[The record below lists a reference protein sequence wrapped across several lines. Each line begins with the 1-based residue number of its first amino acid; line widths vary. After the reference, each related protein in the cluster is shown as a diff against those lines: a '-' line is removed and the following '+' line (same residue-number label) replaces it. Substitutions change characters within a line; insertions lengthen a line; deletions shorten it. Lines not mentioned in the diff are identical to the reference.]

1 MRAPGRE
8 AAALLLT
15 LPWSGFLVV
24 NAHRVTDTCGEAFA
38 VRLLRSG
45 GNAAAFVRAFSDRPG
60 ELCRGFSTP
69 EKVLKALLLRHMF
82 LWPRFHM
89 AVTSAFAAHAPEVVE
104 ITQPLSTSIR
114 LIQESIL
121 EVMLACLD
129 ELKRSRYVNTA
140 DLTLGAGLFRSFDR
154 MLSRQLDPV
163 WHNVPRRLR
172 QAVHDLRTLRGLSQC
187 LLRYDAVSFLRYLEL
202 LRAGES
208 REALWLFAD
217 ATHTVFE
224 HAKRR
229 VYTLRKAP
237 AGSPAKRR
245 RAADG
250 SVAEAAP
257 PLPSAPAP
265 AVLEPVLEPLPKWGL
280 LRDVVAEI
288 RAEQARLRADAAAA
302 AASDDPAGRAAA
314 EKLLAAAEAPILV
327 VARDGA
333 TARQLEQVLHVGTEA
348 VMRDAWELYLQQCT
362 RVARPPA
369 PGAARGRGARG
380 RSGRGSRGRGRSAP
394 SVAPA
399 AAEAQQSGPGRN
411 SRAEAEALA
420 AEATAASRRA
430 RAAGAAPAVRGGRG
444 QARRGRGGRGAAAQG
459 DAPPADEEPPAA
471 AAVVDGIAVAALE
484 TRDGALYALR
494 PSFLVLYEPCQAFI
508 REIEVYKAER
518 PGVPCRVYLLQH
530 DTSVDEQRFRAATR
544 REQEAFESL
553 IRTREHMAAPEEQ
566 EGRAIAAAVVAGE
579 HHALLLTG
587 PPATGSPSALVSTRK
602 AGGRAP
608 ASAAVPVVVVDVREF
623 MSPLP
628 CVLHTAGFKLAPLT
642 LEVGDYILSPELC
655 VERKS
660 LPDLVGSLASG
671 RLYHQ
676 AEAMCRHY
684 AAPVLLIEFDA
695 DKHFGFTTPGELGD
709 DVSSKALGSKLALLL
724 LHFPK
729 LRVLWSRSVHA
740 TAHLFAALK
749 ANAEQP
755 DAAQAA
761 TVGLLTGTDE
771 AHEEPTNSA
780 AIDLL
785 RRLPGVTERNVHAV
799 LRQVGSLSALATS
812 SEARLAEVLGDA
824 HQGAT
829 LHRFLH
835 SPFPAFTA

>member
-1 MRAPGRE
+1 M
-8 AAALLLT
+8 
-15 LPWSGFLVV
+15 
-24 NAHRVTDTCGEAFA
+24 
-38 VRLLRSG
+38 RLLRSG

-60 ELCRGFSTP
+60 ELCRGFSAP

-89 AVTSAFAAHAPEVVE
+89 AVTNALAAHAPEVVE
-104 ITQPLSTSIR
+104 LSQPLSASIR
-114 LIQESIL
+114 LIQEAIL
-121 EVMLACLD
+121 EVMLACLG

-140 DLTLGAGLFRSFDR
+140 DLTLEAGLFRSFDR

-187 LLRYDAVSFLRYLEL
+187 LLRYDAVTFLRYLEL

-224 HAKRR
+224 EAKRR
-229 VYTLRKAP
+229 VYTLRKGP
-237 AGSPAKRR
+237 VSSPAKRR

-250 SVAEAAP
+250 SAAEQAQV
-257 PLPSAPAP
+257 PSAPLAP
-265 AVLEPVLEPLPKWGL
+265 AVLEPVLEPLPKWSL

-288 RAEQARLRADAAAA
+288 RGEQARLRDEAAT
-302 AASDDPAGRAAA
+302 AASAEDPAALASA
-314 EKLLAAAEAPILV
+314 ETLLAAAEAPILV
-327 VARDGA
+327 VARDGV
-333 TARQLEQVLHVGTEA
+333 TARQLEQVLHVGTET
-348 VMRDAWELYLQQCT
+348 VMRDAWEQYLQQRT
-362 RVARPPA
+362 RVARPSA
-369 PGAARGRGARG
+369 PAARGRGGRG
-380 RSGRGSRGRGRSAP
+380 RSGRGGRGRSAP
-394 SVAPA
+394 AAAPA
-399 AAEAQQSGPGRN
+399 AAEAHQGGPGRT
-411 SRAEAEALA
+411 SRAEAEALQ

-430 RAAGAAPAVRGGRG
+430 RAAGTAPESRVGRG
-444 QARRGRGGRGAAAQG
+444 RGRGRGGRGAAALS
-459 DAPPADEEPPAA
+459 DEVVAADTPHAPS
-471 AAVVDGIAVAALE
+471 VVDGIAVAALE
-484 TRDGALYALR
+484 TRDGQLFALQ
-494 PSFLVLYEPCQAFI
+494 PSFVVLYEPDQAFI

-518 PGVPCRVYLLQH
+518 PGMPCRVYLLQH
-530 DTSVDEQRFRAATR
+530 DTSLEEQRFLAAIR
-544 REQEAFESL
+544 REQEAFQSL

-566 EGRAIAAAVVAGE
+566 EGRTIATAVVAGE

-587 PPATGSPSALVSTRK
+587 PSTSPSAVSSTRK
-602 AGGRAP
+602 AGGRALVP
-608 ASAAVPVVVVDVREF
+608 AAAPVVVVDVREF

-628 CVLHTAGFKLAPLT
+628 CVLHTAGFTLAPLT
-642 LEVGDYILSPELC
+642 LEVGDYILSPDMC

-676 AEAMCRHY
+676 AEAMSRHY

-695 DKHFGFTTPGELGD
+695 DRHFGFTTPGELGD
-709 DVSSKALGSKLALLL
+709 DVSSKALSSKLALLL

-755 DAAQAA
+755 DSARAAS
-761 TVGLLTGTDE
+761 VGMDAGTDE

-780 AIDLL
+780 AIDFL
-785 RRLPGVTERNVHAV
+785 RRLPGVTQRNVHAV
-799 LRQVGSLSALATS
+799 MRGVGSLAALATA
-812 SEARLAEVLGDA
+812 SEARLAEVLGDV
-824 HQGAT
+824 HQAAT

-835 SPFPAFTA
+835 SPFPTFSL

>member
-1 MRAPGRE
+1 M
-8 AAALLLT
+8 
-15 LPWSGFLVV
+15 
-24 NAHRVTDTCGEAFA
+24 TDTCGEAFA

-45 GNAAAFVRAFSDRPG
+45 GNASAFVRAFSDRPG
-60 ELCRGFSTP
+60 ELCRGFSAP
-69 EKVLKALLLRHMF
+69 EKVLKALMLRHMF

-89 AVTSAFAAHAPEVVE
+89 TVTNALAAHAPEVVE
-104 ITQPLSTSIR
+104 LSQPLSASIR
-114 LIQESIL
+114 LIQEAIL
-121 EVMLACLD
+121 EVMLACLS

-140 DLTLGAGLFRSFDR
+140 DLTLEAGLFRSFDR

-187 LLRYDAVSFLRYLEL
+187 LLRYDAVTFLRYLEL

-208 REALWLFAD
+208 REAMWLFAD

-224 HAKRR
+224 EAKRR
-229 VYTLRKAP
+229 VYTLRKAH
-237 AGSPAKRR
+237 GSSPAKRR

-250 SVAEAAP
+250 SAAEQAP
-257 PLPSAPAP
+257 VPSAP
-265 AVLEPVLEPLPKWGL
+265 AVLEPVLEPLPKWSL

-288 RAEQARLRADAAAA
+288 RTEQARLRDQAAAA
-302 AASDDPAGRAAA
+302 VADEDPAVRLSA
-314 EKLLAAAEAPILV
+314 EKLHAAAEAPILV
-327 VARDGA
+327 VARDGV
-333 TARQLEQVLHVGTEA
+333 TARQLEQVIHVGTEA
-348 VMRDAWELYLQQCT
+348 VMRDAWEQYLQLRT
-362 RVARPPA
+362 RVARPSA
-369 PGAARGRGARG
+369 PAARGRGRGG
-380 RSGRGSRGRGRSAP
+380 RSGRGGRGRSAP
-394 SVAPA
+394 AAAPA
-399 AAEAQQSGPGRN
+399 AAETQQGGPGRT
-411 SRAEAEALA
+411 SRAEAEALQ
-420 AEATAASRRA
+420 AEAAAASRRA
-430 RAAGAAPAVRGGRG
+430 RAAGAAPEPRGGRG
-444 QARRGRGGRGAAAQG
+444 QARRGRGGRGAAAPSDEQVAA
-459 DAPPADEEPPAA
+459 DTPHAPS
-471 AAVVDGIAVAALE
+471 VVDGIAVAALE
-484 TRDGALYALR
+484 TRDGQLFALQ
-494 PSFLVLYEPCQAFI
+494 PSFLVLYEPDQAFI

-530 DTSVDEQRFRAATR
+530 DTSLDEQRFLAATR
-544 REQEAFESL
+544 REQEAFQSL

-566 EGRAIAAAVVAGE
+566 DGRTIATAVVAGE

-587 PPATGSPSALVSTRK
+587 PSTSPSAVGSTRK
-602 AGGRAP
+602 AGGRALAP
-608 ASAAVPVVVVDVREF
+608 AAVPVVVVDVREF

-642 LEVGDYILSPELC
+642 LEVGDYILSPEMC

-676 AEAMCRHY
+676 AEAMSRHY

-709 DVSSKALGSKLALLL
+709 DVSSKALSSKLALLL

-755 DAAQAA
+755 DAARAA
-761 TVGLLTGTDE
+761 AVGMDAGTDE
-771 AHEEPTNSA
+771 AQEEPTNSA
-780 AIDLL
+780 AIDFL
-785 RRLPGVTERNVHAV
+785 RRLPGVTQRNVHAV
-799 LRQVGSLSALATS
+799 MRGVGSLAALATA

-824 HQGAT
+824 HQAAT

-835 SPFPAFTA
+835 SPFPAFSL

>member
-1 MRAPGRE
+1 M
-8 AAALLLT
+8 
-15 LPWSGFLVV
+15 
-24 NAHRVTDTCGEAFA
+24 TDTCGEAFA

-60 ELCRGFSTP
+60 ELCRGFSAP
-69 EKVLKALLLRHMF
+69 EKVLKALMLRHMF

-89 AVTSAFAAHAPEVVE
+89 AVTNALAAHAPEVVE
-104 ITQPLSTSIR
+104 LSQPLSASIR
-114 LIQESIL
+114 LIQEAIL
-121 EVMLACLD
+121 EVMLACLG

-140 DLTLGAGLFRSFDR
+140 DLTLEAGLFRSFDR
-154 MLSRQLDPV
+154 VLSRQLDPV

-187 LLRYDAVSFLRYLEL
+187 LLRYDAVTFLRYLEL

-224 HAKRR
+224 EAKRR

-237 AGSPAKRR
+237 GSSPAKRR

-250 SVAEAAP
+250 SVAEQAQV
-257 PLPSAPAP
+257 PSAPSAA
-265 AVLEPVLEPLPKWGL
+265 AVLEPVLEPLPKWSL

-288 RAEQARLRADAAAA
+288 RCEQARLRDEAAA
-302 AASDDPAGRAAA
+302 AASTEDPAARASA
-314 EKLLAAAEAPILV
+314 EKLLAAADAPILV
-327 VARDGA
+327 VARDSV

-348 VMRDAWELYLQQCT
+348 LMRDAWEHYLQQRT
-362 RVARPPA
+362 RVARPSA
-369 PGAARGRGARG
+369 PAARGRGGRG
-380 RSGRGSRGRGRSAP
+380 RSGRGGRGRSAP
-394 SVAPA
+394 AAAPVAP
-399 AAEAQQSGPGRN
+399 EAQQGGPGRI
-411 SRAEAEALA
+411 SRAEAEALQ
-420 AEATAASRRA
+420 AEAAAASRRA
-430 RAAGAAPAVRGGRG
+430 RAAGTAPEPRGGRG
-444 QARRGRGGRGAAAQG
+444 RGRGRGGRGAAALV
-459 DAPPADEEPPAA
+459 DEVAA
-471 AAVVDGIAVAALE
+471 ADKPHAPTVVDGLVVAALE
-484 TRDGALYALR
+484 TRDGQLFALQ
-494 PSFLVLYEPCQAFI
+494 PSFLVLYEPDQAFI

-518 PGVPCRVYLLQH
+518 PGVPFRVYLLQH
-530 DTSVDEQRFRAATR
+530 DTSLEEQRFLAAIR
-544 REQEAFESL
+544 REQEAFQSL

-566 EGRAIAAAVVAGE
+566 EGRAIATAVVAGE

-587 PPATGSPSALVSTRK
+587 PSTSPSAVVSTRK
-602 AGGRAP
+602 AGGRALAP
-608 ASAAVPVVVVDVREF
+608 SAVPIVVVDVREF

-642 LEVGDYILSPELC
+642 LEVGDYILSPEMC

-676 AEAMCRHY
+676 AEAMSRHY

-709 DVSSKALGSKLALLL
+709 DVSSKALSSKLALLL

-749 ANAEQP
+749 ANSEQP
-755 DAAQAA
+755 DAARAA
-761 TVGLLTGTDE
+761 SVGMDAGADE

-780 AIDLL
+780 AIDFL
-785 RRLPGVTERNVHAV
+785 RRLPGVTQRNVHAV
-799 LRQVGSLSALATS
+799 MRGVGSLAALATA

-824 HQGAT
+824 HQAAT

-835 SPFPAFTA
+835 SPFPAFSL